1 MSVKKSLAWMAFA
14 QAASFLI
21 QFSATVVLARY
32 LSPKEVGV
40 AAVAFAIIGIVSLF
54 QQLGLPSLIVREE
67 VLTDDISS
75 TAFTVNALV
84 TMFLSATIALISFVG
99 ASFLRDAGVQRALLV
114 LAISPLFGIFAFL
127 PSAHLERA
135 GRFKALALIGT
146 IGGIVSAGAT
156 ILFAI
161 LGFSYMSVAY
171 SQLLS
176 SGISAL
182 ILMIIG
188 REHIHHR
195 IGFKAWRRI
204 TNFSFQMLVVSGINN
219 ASQRL
224 SEIVLGRLLGLT
236 ALGLFNRANGINGLI
251 WNNIHLAAGRV
262 VLVDYAELHRQG
274 VPLRERYLHT
284 VAIVTGL
291 LWPAFAGLAVIA
303 RPFVLLV
310 YGEAW
315 LPAVAPFELI
325 AISSMIL
332 VSVTMTWELFTAT
345 GELATQ
351 TRIEAVKAIF
361 AFVVFTIGCLIS
373 LEAAAA
379 ARIIEAVYAFFVYR
393 PHVNR
398 MTATCTADYWPIYG
412 QGLLATGLAITPA
425 GIVMTLG
432 GPNGPP
438 LPLLMAA
445 VSLGVALW
453 AVGLF
458 AMKHPLAAEIRV
470 TVRSRLRLSH

>member
-1 MSVKKSLAWMAFA
+1 MKKSLAWMAFA
-14 QAASFLI
+14 QATSFLT

-40 AAVAFAIIGIVSLF
+40 AAVAFAIIGVVSLF

-84 TMFLSATIALISFVG
+84 TVFLSAAIALISFAG
-99 ASFLRDAGVQRALLV
+99 ASFLRDAGVQQALLV

-135 GRFKALALIGT
+135 GHFKALALIGT
-146 IGGIVSAGAT
+146 IGGIVSASAT
-156 ILFAI
+156 IFFAI

-171 SQLLS
+171 AQVLS
-176 SGISAL
+176 SAVTAV
-182 ILMIIG
+182 ILMTVG
-188 REHIHHR
+188 CEHIRHR
-195 IGFKAWRRI
+195 IGFRAWRRI
-204 TNFSFQMLVVSGINN
+204 TNFSFQMLVVSGINT

-262 VLVDYAELHRQG
+262 ILVDYAELHRQG

-291 LWPAFAGLAVIA
+291 LWPAFAGLAVVA
-303 RPFVLLV
+303 RPFILLV

-332 VSVTMTWELFTAT
+332 VSVTMTWELFTAA

-351 TRIEAVKAIF
+351 TRIEAVKAF
-361 AFVVFTIGCLIS
+361 FGFVAFTIGCLIS

-379 ARIIEAVYAFFVYR
+379 ARIVEAVYAFFIYR

-398 MTATCTADYWPIYG
+398 MTATRTADYWPIYA
-412 QGLLATGLAITPA
+412 QGLLATGLAIAPA
-425 GIVMTLG
+425 AAVMIVAG
-432 GPNGPP
+432 KNDPS
-438 LPLLMAA
+438 LLM
-445 VSLGVALW
+445 LGSSILLGIILW
-453 AVGLF
+453 ILGLF
-458 AMKHPLAAEIRV
+458 AMRHPLAREVWITAQG
-470 TVRSRLRLSH
+470 RLRLSR